1 MGETDTAETLE
12 SAPVIRIL
20 LIEDNSGD
28 ARLVREALA
37 EQGNTGYHIE
47 HVTRL
52 SAGLAVLASAGADL
66 VLLDLSLPDSHGLDS
81 LSRILPAAP
90 DVPVVVMTGL
100 DDETLA
106 IRAVHA
112 GAQDYLVKGQISGR
126 ALARVTRHAV
136 ERNRILSQLKHLD
149 RLKSEFVSTVSHE
162 MRTPLAIIREF
173 VSLVYDGIPG
183 PLTPEQVECL
193 DAALRNCDRLTNLID
208 DLLDLAMI
216 EAGKLKLSRR
226 KADLQAL
233 LLQCH
238 ADFLPRC
245 RAHDQELVLEL
256 EPELPAVLCDRSRI
270 QQVVV
275 NFLGNAHKFT
285 PPRGRITLR
294 ASGHGSL
301 VRIEVRDTGIGIA
314 QTDQDFIF
322 DAFTQINRREGP
334 GPKGTGLGLTISKHI
349 VHLHDGE
356 ISVESTRG
364 QGSCFSFTLPVYVEG
379 AELAAFVGDGA
390 KVRRKDACLVLVRL
404 AGRGMN
410 GDRAV
415 IPGLD
420 SLRQVQDVAQNIFRD
435 RDEVLLVESRSLLAF
450 LLESGREGCL
460 IAMGR
465 LTEALV
471 RRRPNARL
479 EYTISELQ
487 EASERRDWSQ
497 LDDLS
502 FTALRTG
509 NARQERMRVLIVE
522 DDASVLHH
530 MVERL
535 ESTGLDLEIE
545 STASGYDACIR
556 FGELEPNLVIL
567 DLDLVEPAGR
577 EVLDSMK
584 STARGK
590 SARFLAVS
598 DARTVSRKARELG
611 CDAFLN
617 KSIGSEPFLKK
628 ISELLE
634 VDEMD
639 GHPSTSADR

>member
-1 MGETDTAETLE
+1 MGETHTVETLE

-20 LIEDNSGD
+20 LIEDHSGD

-37 EQGNTGYHIE
+37 EQGTNYRIE

-52 SAGLAVLASAGADL
+52 SAGLAVLAAGGADL

-81 LSRILPAAP
+81 LSRILPEAP
-90 DVPVVVMTGL
+90 EVPVIVMTGL

-106 IRAVHA
+106 IRAVHE

-126 ALARVTRHAV
+126 ALARVTRYAF

-193 DAALRNCDRLTNLID
+193 DAALRNCDRLTSLVD

-226 KADLQAL
+226 KADLRSL
-233 LLQCH
+233 LVQCH
-238 ADFLPRC
+238 ADSLPRC
-245 RAHDQELVLEL
+245 RTHDQELLLEL
-256 EPELPAVLCDRSRI
+256 DPDLPPVLCDRARI
-270 QQVVV
+270 QQVIV

-285 PPRGRITLR
+285 PQRGEIALR
-294 ASGHGSL
+294 AKNHGSF
-301 VRIEVRDTGIGIA
+301 VRLEVRDTGVGVA
-314 QTDQDFIF
+314 HTDQDFIF

-349 VHLHDGE
+349 VHLHEGE
-356 ISVESTRG
+356 VSVESAPG

-379 AELAAFVGDGA
+379 AELAAFVGDRA
-390 KVRRKDACLVLVRL
+390 KVRRKDACLILVRL
-404 AGRGMN
+404 AEQGTE
-410 GDRAV
+410 GDRS
-415 IPGLD
+415 GLRGLE
-420 SLRQVQDVAQNIFRD
+420 SLRQVQSVAENIFRD
-435 RDEVLLVESRSLLAF
+435 RDEVLLVESRRLLAF

-460 IAMGR
+460 VAMGR
-465 LTEALV
+465 LTEALG
-471 RRRPNARL
+471 RTRQPGMRL
-479 EYTISELQ
+479 EYVICELQ
-487 EASERRDWSQ
+487 EASNRRDWSQ
-497 LDDLS
+497 LADLQ
-502 FTALRTG
+502 FTPLRDE
-509 NARQERMRVLIVE
+509 NARQARMRVLIVE
-522 DDASVLHH
+522 DDAAVLHH
-530 MVERL
+530 MVESL

-545 STASGYDACIR
+545 FTASGYDACIR
-556 FGELEPNLVIL
+556 FGDLEPDLVIL
-567 DLDLVEPAGR
+567 DLDLVGPAGQQ
-577 EVLDSMK
+577 VLASMK

-598 DARTVSRKARELG
+598 EARTQQTLG
-611 CDAFLN
+611 LGWHAFLN
-617 KSIGSEPFLKK
+617 KPIGRELLVKK
-628 ISELLE
+628 VSELLE
-634 VDEMD
+634 VAETG
-639 GHPSTSADR
+639 GHPSTSADRG